1 MSYNITVTN
10 HSPITIATGASDTST
25 ALTLIGKNVPSYGQ
39 AIAQN
44 LVNLM
49 QNFANTNQ
57 PNGVL
62 TGQLWFDTNTNL
74 LKLWNGTAYKI
85 LAAISSQ
92 SSTPS
97 DPEIG
102 DLWWDTVNGQLKL
115 YNSVSWIAIGPATI
129 SSPLIADTISDNIN
143 VNHNVARIAV
153 NGVNVAVISSDTF
166 TARSSYAGLTNIYA
180 GITITSGVLTGIS
193 TNARYAD
200 LAEYYTADEEYESG
214 TVVMIGGDA
223 EVTAA
228 NIVGTTKVVGVVS
241 SNPAYL
247 MNSECEG
254 TRVAVA
260 LQGRVPCKVMGS
272 IDRGD
277 TLIAS
282 DITGVAISSVNAS
295 AGSIIGKALN
305 PYNSDEIGFIEI
317 LVGKH

>member
-49 QNFANTNQ
+49 QNFASTNQ

-62 TGQLWFDTNTNL
+62 SGQLWFDTNTNL

-85 LAAISSQ
+85 LAAISNQVSAPL
-92 SSTPS
+92 SPG
-97 DPEIG
+97 IG

-115 YNSVSWIAIGPATI
+115 FDSVNWIAIGPQTV
-129 SSPLIADTISDNIN
+129 SSPLIADTITDNIS

-153 NGVNVAVISSDTF
+153 NGVNVAVLSSDTF
-166 TARSSYAGLTNIYA
+166 TARTSYAGLTNITA
-180 GITITSGVLTGIS
+180 GLTLTTGVLTGTS
-193 TNARYAD
+193 TQAKYAD
-200 LAEYYTADEEYESG
+200 LAEYYTADEEYEPG
-214 TVVMIGGDA
+214 TVVMIGGAA

-228 NIVGTTKVVGVVS
+228 DIVGTTKVVGVVS

-247 MNSECEG
+247 MNTDCEG

-260 LQGRVPCKVMGS
+260 LTGRVPCKVMGS
-272 IDRGD
+272 IERGD
-277 TLIAS
+277 MLIAS
-282 DITGVAISSVNAS
+282 DISGVAISSVNSA
-295 AGSIIGKALN
+295 AGSVIGKALN
-305 PYNSDEIGFIEI
+305 PYNSDNIGIIEI
-317 LVGKH
+317 IVGKH